1 MQEKAA
7 KICIYQKKTVIL
19 QSIYKSSH
27 FMKTFL
33 KYSGALLTLAGAA
46 CLAVHFFGTATNAL
60 LVAGMVLEVVGIL
73 GYMLINKFVD

>member
-1 MQEKAA
+1 
-7 KICIYQKKTVIL
+7 
-19 QSIYKSSH
+19 
-27 FMKTFL
+27 MKTFL